1 MGNDTD
7 TYKIIRFRQNAHNKT
22 IRTRL
27 TLEEAQRHCKDPNTR
42 KEGVYFDG
50 YTKE

>member
-1 MGNDTD
+1 MT
-7 TYKIIRFRQNAHNKT
+7 TYKIIRYRYDGGRSRT

-27 TLEEAQRHCKDPNTR
+27 TLEEAQSHCKDPRTR
-42 KEGVYFDG
+42 KDGVYFDG